1 MSVPNLTLQLGG
13 FQDFEGHPLANGY
26 LIMELSHDE
35 NYQAGPYQ
43 VVAGLKQKIQLD
55 SSGNINPTVNIWSN
69 DVLSPQGS
77 FYTVMAYKFDGTAA
91 WRDEQ
96 FFIFAASPNPFNPA
110 NLVPANPPGFL
121 PPVFLPRIGA
131 IEYVIDGGG
140 TTPSAGTK
148 GQVNIP
154 NNFTITGWVLTADQ
168 SGSAVVDVLT
178 STYAGFPTTASIAG
192 ADKPTLVS
200 AQKAENLAIS
210 AWTTTSFSAGTQVQ
224 FSVVSATTVTR
235 LNICLNVII
244 TS

>member
-1 MSVPNLTLQLGG
+1 MPVPNLTLSGG
-13 FQDFEGHPLANGY
+13 AFETFEGQPLAFGY
-26 LIMELSHDE
+26 LIMQLSHDAE
-35 NYQAGPYQ
+35 YVAGPYQ
-43 VVAGLKQKIQLD
+43 IAAGIKLRIPLD
-55 SSGNINPTVNIWSN
+55 VNGNILPTVNVWSN
-69 DVLSPQGS
+69 DVISPPGS
-77 FYTVMAYKFDGTAA
+77 YYDVMAYEADGTQA
-91 WRDEQ
+91 WRNEQ
-96 FFIFAASPNPFNPA
+96 FWILAASPSPLNTGSIPPN
-110 NLVPANPPGFL
+110 NPPGFL
-121 PPVFLPRIGA
+121 APVFLPRIGA

-140 TTPSAGTK
+140 TTPAAGTK

-154 NNFTITGWVLTADQ
+154 NNFTITGWVLTAEQ

-192 ADKPTLVS
+192 ADQPTLVGV
-200 AQKAENLAIS
+200 QKAENLAIS

>member
-1 MSVPNLTLQLGG
+1 MPTPNLTLSGG
-13 FQDFEGHPLANGY
+13 AFEDLEGNPLANGY
-26 LIMELSHDE
+26 LILELSHDE
-35 NYQAGPYQ
+35 NYAAGPYQ
-43 VVAGLKQKIQLD
+43 IAAGLKIKVQLD
-55 SSGNINPTVNIWSN
+55 SSGNINPTVNVWSS
-69 DVLSPQGS
+69 DVLTPPGS
-77 FYTVMAYKFDGTAA
+77 YYTVTAYKFDGTQAD
-91 WRDEQ
+91 RNSQ
-96 FFIFAASPNPFNPA
+96 FWILSSSPNPLNVASLIPT
-110 NLVPANPPGFL
+110 NPPGFL

-178 STYAGFPTTASIAG
+178 STYAGFPTVASIAG
-192 ADKPTLVS
+192 ADKPTLAS